1 MMEVYSLHDSIPF
14 DKTSIIT
21 VGTFDG
27 VHKGHQFIIDSMLSL
42 KQQKQ
47 FARTVI
53 VTFDPHPQTVIPRK
67 DKPPITLLSDI
78 SERLQL
84 LESYGI
90 DMVVIIP
97 FTTEFAQ
104 TSSEEFIRTYIHE
117 KIGFSDIFIGYDHG
131 FGKAREGSAKT
142 LHALSEELKFSVH
155 GIEPF
160 IIDEI
165 TVSSTEI
172 RKALKS
178 GDLSEAFEMLGH
190 PYFIEGIVS
199 KGDQR
204 GRTIGF
210 PTANIKTASEHKL
223 YPKNGVYFVSS
234 DIDGRTVY
242 GMANIGM
249 RPTVSDSQQVT
260 LEVHFFDIDQDLYE
274 RTMVIWF
281 LKYLREEK
289 KFSSLEQL
297 QSQLKQDES
306 ICREIIHDL
315 HLIDEQS

>member
-1 MMEVYSLHDSIPF
+1 MMKVYSLHDSIPYS
-14 DKTSIIT
+14 KESIIT

-42 KQQKQ
+42 KKLKHD
-47 FARTVI
+47 ARTVI

-97 FTTEFAQ
+97 FTIEFAQ
-104 TSSEEFIRTYIHE
+104 TSSDEFIRSYIHE
-117 KIGFSDIFIGYDHG
+117 KIGFSDIFIGHDHG
-131 FGKAREGSAKT
+131 FGKAREGGAET
-142 LHALSEELKFSVH
+142 LDALSKELDFAVH
-155 GIEPF
+155 RIEPF
-160 IIDEI
+160 IISEK

-172 RKALKS
+172 RKALN
-178 GDLSEAFEMLGH
+178 GGELAEAFEMLGH
-190 PYFIEGIVS
+190 PYFMEGIVS

-210 PTANIKTASEHKL
+210 PTANIQPASAYKL

-234 DIDGRTVY
+234 DIDGTIVY
-242 GMANIGM
+242 GMANIGV
-249 RPTVSDSQQVT
+249 RPTVSDANHIS
-260 LEVHFFDIDQDLYE
+260 LEVHFFDIEKDLYGQ
-274 RTMVIWF
+274 TLVIWF
-281 LKYLREEK
+281 LKYLREEQT
-289 KFSSLEQL
+289 FGSLDHLKDQL
-297 QSQLKQDES
+297 QHDEAIS
-306 ICREIIHDL
+306 RNIINDL
-315 HLIDEQS
+315 HINDEHS